1 MGLRLA
7 TSARN
12 ASVQAIGDLFDADAG
27 PGTIKIYT
35 GAQPA
40 NPATAPTGTL
50 LGTFTLADPAFGAPS
65 NGSRTIGG
73 TPIETTGVADGTAG
87 WFRAAD
93 QSGDAVMD
101 GTVSATGGGG
111 NLEINTTAITTG
123 LTVRIT
129 GGTITQPQGT

>member
-12 ASVQAIGDLFDADAG
+12 ASVVAIADLLDADVGA
-27 PGTIKIYT
+27 GTIKVYT

-40 NPATAPTGTL
+40 NPNATATGTL
-50 LGTFTLADPAFGAPS
+50 LGTFTLADPAFGSAS
-65 NGSRTIGG
+65 NGSRTIAG

-87 WFRAAD
+87 WFRALD
-93 QSGDAVMD
+93 NSGDAVLD

-111 NLEINTTAITTG
+111 NLEINTVAVSTG
-123 LTVRIT
+123 LTLRIT
-129 GGTITQPQGT
+129 GGTITQPVGT